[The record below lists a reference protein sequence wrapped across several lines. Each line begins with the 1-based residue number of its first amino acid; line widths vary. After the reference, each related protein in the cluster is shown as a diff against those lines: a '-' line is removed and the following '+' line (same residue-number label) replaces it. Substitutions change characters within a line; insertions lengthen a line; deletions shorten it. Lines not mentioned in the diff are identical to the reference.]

1 MYPENASLAH
11 GVRPSA
17 PHLVQDEICIAAG
30 GLVVWQLLRSKCC
43 QEALMENLL
52 AASCEKDS
60 FKSSSNWIHIYIYNI
75 SI

>member
-17 PHLVQDEICIAAG
+17 PHLVQDEIRIAAG
-30 GLVVWQLLRSKCC
+30 GLVVWQLLRSKC

-60 FKSSSNWIHIYIYNI
+60 F
-75 SI
+75 